1 MYSEIK
7 SRFVMLKVAFKKKK
21 NRYTRKLDLSLRK
34 RLVRCC
40 IWSMVPKLGRFGN
53 GMRNASKVLK
63 CGARAGW
70 R

>member
-1 MYSEIK
+1 
-7 SRFVMLKVAFKKKK
+7 MLKVAFRKEKR

-34 RLVRCC
+34 KLVTCC
-40 IWSMVPKLGRFGN
+40 IWSMVPKLGRFGK

-63 CGARAGW
+63 CGAREGW